1 MPNEETMQ
9 TMTFSEKQYHEHFHK
24 LLVAYR
30 KERAPAQIKEDDVR
44 LLMLVFPGILVAQAD
59 GFIDTTEMVYL
70 VKLTRDLA
78 SNFRL
83 NVSENI
89 KDELRYLT
97 RNTAHWYEPFTT
109 TLKFMIAAEDRGV
122 DVADIMVMVATSS
135 SGDLI
140 NNVLYSAR
148 TATSTEGN
156 SGVLAQNPN
165 IQFLSKEER
174 EDIRQL
180 ARILGLYNNR
190 QAAER
195 LAIQLDE
202 QDQF

>member
-1 MPNEETMQ
+1 
-9 TMTFSEKQYHEHFHK
+9 
-24 LLVAYR
+24 
-30 KERAPAQIKEDDVR
+30 
-44 LLMLVFPGILVAQAD
+44 
-59 GFIDTTEMVYL
+59 
-70 VKLTRDLA
+70 
-78 SNFRL
+78 
-83 NVSENI
+83 
-89 KDELRYLT
+89 
-97 RNTAHWYEPFTT
+97 
-109 TLKFMIAAEDRGV
+109 
-122 DVADIMVMVATSS
+122 MVMVATSS

-148 TATSTEGN
+148 TANSAEGN